1 MSRST
6 MLQEFDLLETR
17 LQEIVTLC
25 IELRLENQ
33 ALKAQ
38 HTALIEERARLI
50 EKNETARSKV
60 EQMIIRLKSM
70 ETSQ

>member
-1 MSRST
+1 